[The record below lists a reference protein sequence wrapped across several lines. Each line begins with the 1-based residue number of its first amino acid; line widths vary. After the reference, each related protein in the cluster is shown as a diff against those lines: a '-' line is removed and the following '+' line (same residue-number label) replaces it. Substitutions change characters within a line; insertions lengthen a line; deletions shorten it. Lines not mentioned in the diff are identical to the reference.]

1 MVRLGLRREQPASV
15 YPLPRKDETVRAVFR
30 LRVQHRIVASGGL
43 EKFFKRPDFQIAG

>member
-30 LRVQHRIVASGGL
+30 LRVQHRIVVSGSL
-43 EKFFKRPDFQIAG
+43 KKFFKRPDFRIAG